1 MQETKQEISD
11 RNCEFNRNGLC
22 RIDEKPC
29 EFSLLNKAL
38 CETCRFNNEGVC
50 GVDAEPLENIDPEGC
65 IFYEINR
72 KTTKNR

>member
-1 MQETKQEISD
+1 MMNEDK
-11 RNCEFNRNGLC
+11 
-22 RIDEKPC
+22 
-29 EFSLLNKAL
+29 NKSL